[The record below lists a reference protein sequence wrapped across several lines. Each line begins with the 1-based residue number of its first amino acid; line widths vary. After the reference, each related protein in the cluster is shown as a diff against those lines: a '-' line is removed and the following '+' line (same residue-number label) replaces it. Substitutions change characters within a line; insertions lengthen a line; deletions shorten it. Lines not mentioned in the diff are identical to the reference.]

1 MGSIVRQRNVEVARE
16 AFPAEYAPAAGFQLP
31 SETRV
36 YVVGMLKGGVGKTRL
51 SMLIAFFLAMLGFRV
66 VFIDAD
72 STSQSGHL
80 WKTRVENSEEVPG
93 QKLPFELVA
102 YPLDD
107 LDRKIDEFR
116 NRGDVDYVICD
127 IGGGNTNAFMAAVR
141 RASKLVI
148 PIGADQ
154 SEVDRLAPTR
164 LAALGAAAMSTVG
177 GCEIYVAFNKV
188 DRRRKKADKF
198 REQLERTDQEGG
210 AYPLCGTEI
219 PQLAA
224 YADAYGQLIDYFDFE
239 REFEMLD
246 YLLHETGIWEFER
259 LVQFFEMDDEEVGV

>member
-1 MGSIVRQRNVEVARE
+1 MSTIVRQRNLEAARGG
-16 AFPAEYAPAAGFQLP
+16 FSVEYAPAGDFELP
-31 SETRV
+31 GGETRV

-51 SMLIAFFLAMLGFRV
+51 SMLTAFFLAMLGFRV

-72 STSQSGHL
+72 STSQSSHG
-80 WKTRVENSEEVPG
+80 WKTRVEMG
-93 QKLPFELVA
+93 GLKLPFEMIP

-107 LDRKIDEFR
+107 LDRKIDEYR

-141 RASKLVI
+141 RARKLII

-154 SEVDRLAPTR
+154 SEVDRLYPTR
-164 LAALGAAAMSTVG
+164 MAAQGASSMSTVG
-177 GCEIYVAFNKV
+177 GCEIYVAFNRI
-188 DRRRKKADKF
+188 DRRRKKSDKF
-198 REQLERTDQEGG
+198 REELENEEQEGG
-210 AYPLCGTEI
+210 AYPLCFTEI

-224 YADAYGQLIDYFDFE
+224 YADAYGELIEDFDFK
-239 REFEMLD
+239 REFEMFD

-259 LVQFFEMDDEEVGV
+259 LVEEFEDDAEKVEA

>member
-1 MGSIVRQRNVEVARE
+1 MGTIVRQRNVEAARE
-16 AFPAEYAPAAGFQLP
+16 VFPEEYAPAESFRPPNQ
-31 SETRV
+31 TRV

-72 STSQSGHL
+72 STSQSSHG
-80 WKTRVENSEEVPG
+80 WKTRVEGAKKE
-93 QKLPFELVA
+93 LPFEMVA

-107 LDRKIDEFR
+107 LDRKIDEYR

-141 RASKLVI
+141 RASKLII

-177 GCEIYVAFNKV
+177 GCEIYVTFNRI

-198 REQLERTDQEGG
+198 REQLEKPDTEGG

-246 YLLHETGIWEFER
+246 YLLHETGIWEFQR
-259 LVQFFEMDDEEVGV
+259 LVKFFEMDDEEVEV